1 MHARVHEQN
10 LQVESETN
18 YWAWGEIPF
27 YATSKWHISNETVDE
42 IEHLQAYVQVLAEH
56 DLNEG
61 SGAAPFATAAFD
73 LASPQILDV
82 QLGLQDC
89 DSCTKEY
96 LCVFWSLFVVMSC

>member
-1 MHARVHEQN
+1 MHASVHEQN
-10 LQVESETN
+10 LQVESEKN

-27 YATSKWHISNETVDE
+27 YATSKLHISNETVDE

-73 LASPQILDV
+73 LASSQILDV
-82 QLGLQDC
+82 QLGLQDW
-89 DSCTKEY
+89 DSCMRYISQRIIDTNTK
-96 LCVFWSLFVVMSC
+96 